1 MRMNVQH
8 PSIQRWA
15 LAVGKVSGR
24 SDHFSTH
31 LPERNPIMSFRV
43 PRFAAMALRRT
54 SVVIAMLAGCLVAAS
69 ASATPISLATPA
81 GLNPGDQFRF
91 VFVTLG
97 TITAESSDIE
107 VYNSFV
113 NTQAAS
119 ATYGGSTVSWK
130 AIGSTDSVDAR
141 DNVGGYGT
149 SVPVYLVD
157 GTRVADDL
165 TENTNGM
172 WSGNLISNINGLI
185 DGTLVESYDVYT
197 GTGTNG
203 LKASGFT
210 LGSARANY
218 GVSSREDEDWIAEG
232 SDFNTYD
239 NHIYGM
245 SETLTVGGASPV
257 PEIDPA
263 GMGSVL
269 ALVTGALGL
278 LERRRLK
285 SKAA

>member
-1 MRMNVQH
+1 MNKEK
-8 PSIQRWA
+8 P
-15 LAVGKVSGR
+15 
-24 SDHFSTH
+24 
-31 LPERNPIMSFRV
+31 MSFRV

-91 VFVTLG
+91 VFVTASK
-97 TITAESSDIE
+97 IAADVSSDIE
-107 VYNSFV
+107 FYNSFV
-113 NTQAAS
+113 NTQAAG

-130 AIGSTDSVDAR
+130 AIGSTATVDAR
-141 DNVGGYGT
+141 ANVGGFGT

-165 TENTNGM
+165 TDSSGGM
-172 WSGNLISNINGLI
+172 WSGELLTSIYLAI
-185 DGTLVESYDVYT
+185 DGTTDESGNTVWTGSETDGRKSLDGDV
-197 GTGTNG
+197 
-203 LKASGFT
+203 
-210 LGSARANY
+210 LGSLEA
-218 GVSSREDEDWIAEG
+218 
-232 SDFNTYD
+232 
-239 NHIYGM
+239 IYGKKNMSDRDWVYDYILDTDYEARMYAM

-285 SKAA
+285 AA